1 LAKERKKMIDTLLKY
16 INFIENEGIET
27 SELYE
32 LCGFL
37 YTVIGEL
44 KVQNKTISDLMLQ
57 IQEFKQLL
65 NIDDQ

>member
-1 LAKERKKMIDTLLKY
+1 MIDTLLKY

-57 IQEFKQLL
+57 IQEFKHLL